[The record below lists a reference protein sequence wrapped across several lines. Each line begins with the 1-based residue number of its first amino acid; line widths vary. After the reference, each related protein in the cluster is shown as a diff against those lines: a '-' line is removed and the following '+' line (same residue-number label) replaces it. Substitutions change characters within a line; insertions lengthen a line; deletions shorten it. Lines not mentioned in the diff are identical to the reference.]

1 MKVLKFGGSSLAD
14 ATRYLSVKSIVLDTH
29 KTSGAAVVLSAPK
42 GVTNAL
48 DSLCHQASTGADYA
62 PLLTELTQKIHGI
75 VNELDSTLDNF
86 NKAAL
91 IEFVETTLADLEK
104 HLSGMA
110 LIECSPSS
118 ITAKLM
124 STGEYL
130 SVNIFSH
137 ILSAL
142 GQTNR
147 IIDPAKRVLAYGD
160 YLDSMADV
168 AGSKEKFADVDVD
181 ADCVYIMPGFVAH
194 NEAGE
199 KVTLGRNGSD
209 YSAAILA
216 ACIDAECCEIW
227 TDVDGVY
234 NVDPNQVTDA
244 VLLDKLTYAEAM
256 ELSYFGAKVLHPK
269 TIGPI
274 AQHHIPCVIK
284 NTLNPA
290 APGTLISNEKSET
303 WVDVKGIS
311 QLDKMTMVN
320 ISGPGMKGMV
330 GMASRVFEVISNANI
345 SIVLITQSSSEYSIS
360 FCIHDKDA
368 ALVQELLQDA
378 FELELMNQLLEPIEV
393 RSGLSV
399 VSLVGD
405 GMRQVQGFAAKF
417 FAALAQARVNIV
429 AIAQGSSERSISAV
443 VESQQAKESVK
454 VVHQNFF
461 SQLNPVDVFL
471 VGCGTVGAELLSQI
485 EKQQA
490 SLLQRNI
497 SLRVFGIA
505 NSRRLLLKPKG
516 IELANGWQSELE
528 QATDKFDLA
537 TVQQFVQDHCLVNP
551 VIVDC
556 TTSEHIADNYIDYL
570 NAGFHVVTPN
580 KKANTANAEFYQALR
595 EATQATNR
603 QFLYETTVGAGLPVI
618 DNLQKLMFAGDNL
631 QKFEGILSGSLS
643 YIFGKLDEGLSLSEA
658 TKVAKEKGFTEPDPR
673 DDLSGMDV
681 ARKLLIVAREAGME
695 MELEDIEIESVLP
708 VSFDASGSVD
718 EFMQHLPELD
728 AHYSEKV
735 AQAKAK
741 GQVIRYVGVIEDGKC
756 KVTMRSVDADN
767 PLHAVK
773 DGENALAIF
782 SDYYQPIPFVIR
794 GYGAGAAVT
803 AAGVFADVIRTMPWK
818 QAV

>member
-14 ATRYLSVKSIVLDTH
+14 AKRYLSVTDIVLESHNSD
-29 KTSGAAVVLSAPK
+29 GAAVVLSAPK

-48 DSLCHQASTGADYA
+48 DSLCQQAACGTNYQT
-62 PLLTELTQKIHGI
+62 LFTQLTDKILTIIDELQQQLPGF
-75 VNELDSTLDNF
+75 DSQTLTLYV
-86 NKAAL
+86 K
-91 IEFVETTLADLEK
+91 ETLANLEK
-104 HLSGMA
+104 HLSGMS
-110 LIECSPSS
+110 LIQCSPDS

-130 SVNIFSH
+130 SVNIFST
-137 ILSAL
+137 ILTAL
-142 GQTNR
+142 GQKNCIVDPATR
-147 IIDPAKRVLAYGD
+147 IIAYGD

-168 AGSKEKFADVDVD
+168 AASKANFSDLDTQ
-181 ADCVYIMPGFVAH
+181 ADCIYIMPGFVAS
-194 NEAGE
+194 NEDGE

-216 ACIDAECCEIW
+216 ACIDAQCCEIW

-234 NVDPNQVTDA
+234 NVDPNQVNDA

-274 AQHHIPCVIK
+274 AQHHIPCVIR

-290 APGTLISNEKSET
+290 ALGTLISNEKSDT

-311 QLDKMTMVN
+311 HLDQMTMVN

-360 FCIHDKDA
+360 FCIHDKDSEQ
-368 ALVQELLQDA
+368 VQDILQDA
-378 FELELMNQLLEPIEV
+378 FELELMNQLLEPVEV

-405 GMRQVQGFAAKF
+405 GMRQMQGFAAKF
-417 FAALAQARVNIV
+417 FASLAQARVNIV

-461 SQLNPVDVFL
+461 SKLNPIDLFL
-471 VGCGTVGAELLSQI
+471 VGCGTVGAELLDQI

-490 SLLQRNI
+490 LLLQRNI
-497 SLRVFGIA
+497 SLRVYGIA
-505 NSRRLLLKPKG
+505 NSRKLLLKPKG
-516 IELANGWQSELE
+516 IDLHGDWKSALAASES
-528 QATDKFDLA
+528 TFSID
-537 TVQQFVQDHCLVNP
+537 TVQQFVQQHCLVNP

-556 TTSEHIADNYIDYL
+556 TTSSAIAENYVNYL
-570 NAGFHVVTPN
+570 TAGFHVVTPN
-580 KKANTANAEFYQALR
+580 KKANTADANFYQALR
-595 EATQATNR
+595 DTAQETNR

-618 DNLQKLMFAGDNL
+618 DNLQKLIFAGDKL

-643 YIFGKLDEGLSLSEA
+643 FIFGKLDEGCSLSEA
-658 TKVAKEKGFTEPDPR
+658 TTIAKKKGFTEPDPR

-681 ARKLLIVAREAGME
+681 ARKLLIVAREAGLA
-695 MELEDIEIESVLP
+695 MELDDIVIESVLP
-708 VSFDASGSVD
+708 DNFDASGSID
-718 EFMQHLPELD
+718 EFMAKLPELD
-728 AHYSEKV
+728 AIYADKLG
-735 AQAKAK
+735 AAKAE
-741 GQVIRYVGVIEDGKC
+741 GQVIRYVGVIENGQC
-756 KVTMRSVDADN
+756 KVTMRAVTMDN
-767 PLHAVK
+767 PLYAVK

-818 QAV
+818 QSV